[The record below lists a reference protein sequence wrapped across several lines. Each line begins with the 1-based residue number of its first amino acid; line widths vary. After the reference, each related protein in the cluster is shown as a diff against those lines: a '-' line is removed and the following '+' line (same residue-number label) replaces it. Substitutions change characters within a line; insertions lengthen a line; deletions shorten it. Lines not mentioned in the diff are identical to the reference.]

1 MVIYLL
7 FPGNLYM
14 MWNAAGDRRDRQTSG
29 PVTSA
34 KRPPRWTYLFSVF
47 SFYQIMLQGSPDLA
61 AYLKNIETKMEWTMD
76 EAVTYL
82 MNRTTG

>member
-1 MVIYLL
+1 
-7 FPGNLYM
+7 M

-61 AYLKNIETKMEWTMD
+61 AYLKNIETKMEWKMRSRGGHVSNEPD
-76 EAVTYL
+76 YRL
-82 MNRTTG
+82 I